1 MAPIPSKLRSLVSSD
16 GALILD
22 LKQDRMIRLNQT
34 GGQVWIQLQRGRRV
48 EEIADAIAAETGE
61 EVALVRR
68 DIQEFCLLLNS
79 LLGGP
84 L

>member
-1 MAPIPSKLRSLVSSD
+1 MAALPSKLRSLVSSD

-34 GGQVWIQLQRGRRV
+34 GGQVWIELQRGRRV

-68 DIQEFCLLLNS
+68 DIQEFCLLLDS

-84 L
+84 R